1 MKKRFTLIEL
11 LVVIA
16 IIAIL
21 AGMLLPAL
29 AKAKQKAI
37 TVNCTSNVRGSMQ
50 AMLLYMDDFKGLAIL
65 THGAQLQWDGGV
77 VPPNYGMWSGILMA
91 NGYLETNSDI
101 VQCPSCSLPHD
112 VFNTSTCDT
121 VYGTPHWDHIATPVK
136 VVVDQI
142 TPGVRV
148 IALNSYRMK
157 NPSCFTMLGDGWYE
171 AAQRPHTHL
180 CVTQGL
186 RYNYHMLHNERCNIA
201 FYDGH
206 AGTVGGGEFLNNW
219 MKCELSSYANGVY
232 FFDMDAKNLINYK

>member
-101 VQCPSCSLPHD
+101 VLCPTCSLSHD
-112 VFNTSTCDT
+112 LFNQNTIDT
-121 VYGTPHWDHIATPVK
+121 VYGTPYWEHIAKPVK
-136 VVVDQI
+136 VVEY
-142 TPGVRV
+142 PNGVRV
-148 IALNSYRMK
+148 CCLSSYHMK
-157 NPSCFTMLGDGWYE
+157 NPSCFTMFGDGWYK
-171 AAQRPHTHL
+171 AANRPHVNM

-186 RYNYHMLHNERCNIA
+186 GYSYQMLHNDRCNIA
-201 FYDGH
+201 FFDGH
-206 AGTVGGGEFLNNW
+206 AGTVAGGDFLKNW
-219 MKCELSSYANGVY
+219 MKCELADKSSGVY
-232 FFDMDAKNLINYK
+232 FFDMDGKNEINYK